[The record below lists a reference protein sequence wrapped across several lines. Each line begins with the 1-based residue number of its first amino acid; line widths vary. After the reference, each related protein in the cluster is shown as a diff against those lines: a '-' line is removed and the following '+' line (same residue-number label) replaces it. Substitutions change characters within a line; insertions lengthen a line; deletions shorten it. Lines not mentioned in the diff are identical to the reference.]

1 MLSYS
6 EFLLGIIGNFDGI
19 EEMDGELDNELSFK
33 DKDIFD
39 HSAPNNRKELR
50 VVRSLIKSD
59 RKKIGEW
66 PPAAAA
72 AVAIDVSQPPSKT
85 TVENNTEAPLFD
97 MADVNRPRVGKFIRL
112 PKVQTAGLPVAG
124 SITAVSGP
132 PSWIS
137 SDKYVLMKLLPL
149 EFLIA

>member
-1 MLSYS
+1 MRYADTNNDGVLSYS

-19 EEMDGELDNELSFK
+19 EEMDGELENELSFK

-50 VVRSLIKSD
+50 VVRNLIKSE

-66 PPAAAA
+66 PSLAAPITSGV
-72 AVAIDVSQPPSKT
+72 AVATDLSQPAKTIAENNEVPPFDKADVS
-85 TVENNTEAPLFD
+85 
-97 MADVNRPRVGKFIRL
+97 RPRVGKFIRL
-112 PKVQTAGLPVAG
+112 PKVQMAG
-124 SITAVSGP
+124 STSVISGP

-137 SDKYVLMKLLPL
+137 T
-149 EFLIA
+149 ER